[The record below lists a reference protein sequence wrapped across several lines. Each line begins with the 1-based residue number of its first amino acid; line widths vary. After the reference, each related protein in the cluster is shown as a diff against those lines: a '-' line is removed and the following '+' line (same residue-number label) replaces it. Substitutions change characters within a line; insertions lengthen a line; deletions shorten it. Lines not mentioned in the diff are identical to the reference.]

1 LLFALVRLRFSSMPA
16 DSKPNPLYENLDTTF
31 VNLWSLLRSLSQKG
45 FVGRVHVELQ
55 DYSADIFMTGSSTPL
70 VHEIDRAAGTD
81 TLEEAALHR
90 VVLRTRETPGRIS
103 VFEGADEAVAVD
115 ADISSAEASSV
126 AASATPSINQAE
138 ANAEHVE
145 IEESTT
151 IPVISE
157 AADLFDFHAELSED
171 IYPTGSYKDWPAIL
185 STTGELIGAVE
196 RAVTASGENFSS
208 LLAAIRLELAD
219 DYSFLD
225 PIAKAFDYE
234 NGAATLKQEMPVSIF
249 VAALSET
256 LRRIVN
262 RVAVGDRA
270 RRVRERVALEML
282 PVARMRTDVLDRS
295 GFQSQ
300 LDRIAGTKVM

>member
-1 LLFALVRLRFSSMPA
+1 MPA

-31 VNLWSLLRSLSQKG
+31 VNLWSLLRSLSQKE

-115 ADISSAEASSV
+115 ADVSSAETASSV

-151 IPVISE
+151 MPVISD
-157 AADLFDFHAELSED
+157 AADLFESHAELSED

-196 RAVTASGENFSS
+196 RAVTASGENFN
-208 LLAAIRLELAD
+208 LLLTQIRLELAD

-225 PIAKAFDYE
+225 PIVKAFEYE
-234 NGAATLKQEMPVSIF
+234 NGVATLKQEMPVSIF

-270 RRVRERVALEML
+270 RRVRERVALGML

-300 LDRIAGTKVM
+300 LDRIAGTRVM

>member
-1 LLFALVRLRFSSMPA
+1 MPA

-31 VNLWSLLRSLSQKG
+31 VNLWSLLRSLSQKE

-115 ADISSAEASSV
+115 ADVSSAETASSV

-151 IPVISE
+151 MPVISD
-157 AADLFDFHAELSED
+157 AADLFESHAELSED

-196 RAVTASGENFSS
+196 RAVTASGENFN
-208 LLAAIRLELAD
+208 LLLTQIRLELAD

-225 PIAKAFDYE
+225 PIVKAFEYE
-234 NGAATLKQEMPVSIF
+234 NGVATLKQEMPVSIF

-300 LDRIAGTKVM
+300 LDRVAGTRVM